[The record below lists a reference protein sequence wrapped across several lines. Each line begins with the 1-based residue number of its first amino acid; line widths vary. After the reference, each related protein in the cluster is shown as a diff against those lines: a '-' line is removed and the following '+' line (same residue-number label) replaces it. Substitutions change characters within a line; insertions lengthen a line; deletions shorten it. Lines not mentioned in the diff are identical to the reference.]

1 MKKRQRLLRAIE
13 RQLRRPDIAQHWR
26 VALVLKKLQ
35 LMGYGHV

>member
-1 MKKRQRLLRAIE
+1 MRRKRLLRAIE

-26 VALVLKKLQ
+26 VALVLMKLQ